1 MTMAMTMAAY
11 ITVLL
16 RQLRPLAINVGLA
29 IYICHRLSDPTG
41 ASLLESLVNIFAQI
55 HVYASQNALIP
66 HRWAFVL
73 PLMNVISTI
82 TQDVVAIAGISGLLR
97 VGYFLYH
104 FQLSDW
110 KDLLLRTCFQWMKP
124 FINKKLQKISNKILK
139 EADSMLAKE
148 PNRTIRLSLPKNGLG
163 DEIILNELSLCANRE
178 NTKCQTGKISG
189 TLYSGGNKH
198 SELMCK
204 VYEFYLWSNPLK
216 PGVWPRVN
224 QCEAEIV
231 AMTARI
237 LNGAPIGCVTS
248 GGTESILT
256 AVRAHVELFGKQR
269 GIACP
274 EIICGSTAH
283 CALNKACEVLNVRLL
298 CIDCDDDN
306 SYELKAA
313 AVEKQIT
320 CNTIM
325 IFASAPSFPHGII
338 DPIDD
343 LSALA
348 KQYDIGLH
356 VDACLGGFIL
366 PFCQEDIVPRAFDFR
381 LPGVTSMS
389 ADTHKYGHATKG
401 TSVVLFKSSDL
412 QHASYFSYSHWSGGL
427 YITPT
432 FAGSRP
438 GALIACAWAAL
449 VSIGESGYQQ
459 RAQVIVEAA
468 RRIADA
474 IKSIDGLKLMT
485 QNPTIVVCFTSDVFN
500 IYRLKDAMS
509 KIGWSLNP
517 LQQPAAVNIC
527 VTENLDVDDLLRDLR
542 AAVDE
547 VKASIPQQ
555 KIGGTE
561 MIYKT
566 IRMLPPAAVEFAMH
580 RFTDASL
587 AP

>member
-1 MTMAMTMAAY
+1 
-11 ITVLL
+11 
-16 RQLRPLAINVGLA
+16 
-29 IYICHRLSDPTG
+29 
-41 ASLLESLVNIFAQI
+41 
-55 HVYASQNALIP
+55 
-66 HRWAFVL
+66 
-73 PLMNVISTI
+73 
-82 TQDVVAIAGISGLLR
+82 
-97 VGYFLYH
+97 
-104 FQLSDW
+104 
-110 KDLLLRTCFQWMKP
+110 
-124 FINKKLQKISNKILK
+124 
-139 EADSMLAKE
+139 
-148 PNRTIRLSLPKNGLG
+148 
-163 DEIILNELSLCANRE
+163 
-178 NTKCQTGKISG
+178 
-189 TLYSGGNKH
+189 
-198 SELMCK
+198 
-204 VYEFYLWSNPLK
+204 
-216 PGVWPRVN
+216 
-224 QCEAEIV
+224 
-231 AMTARI
+231 
-237 LNGAPIGCVTS
+237 
-248 GGTESILT
+248 
-256 AVRAHVELFGKQR
+256 
-269 GIACP
+269 
-274 EIICGSTAH
+274 
-283 CALNKACEVLNVRLL
+283 
-298 CIDCDDDN
+298 
-306 SYELKAA
+306 
-313 AVEKQIT
+313 
-320 CNTIM
+320 M

-356 VDACLGGFIL
+356 IDACLGGFIL
-366 PFCQEDIVPRAFDFR
+366 PFCQGDIVPRAFDFR

-449 VSIGESGYQQ
+449 VSIGESCYQQ